1 MAKLRERLRSSAVW
15 RNPLKAPPTQERTVG
30 EWGDSSI
37 PSWSS
42 HTLSSSGMPVTY
54 DGAVSL
60 STVAAAIRQPS
71 VLIAGLPLDVYDVT
85 PDRRERTLASGKWQN
100 GLLDY
105 PDENRSGFDFW
116 SDVSTHI
123 DGCGN
128 AVMFKIRERG
138 RVSHLILLDPRR
150 IKLDVDERGVRT
162 FYYQRPGGPTVE
174 FDASQVLHIRGWD
187 DSGRPWAR
195 SPIERHRDALGKG
208 TSRSAM
214 EDKFLANDARPGVI
228 IKMPGRPTREQVME
242 FLDLWNAQHRG
253 NPGRAAVVGGGVD
266 VETLPVSLRD
276 AQFVES
282 MEFGVTEVARIFDW
296 PADLLERQTERPIA
310 EVLTWAT
317 RIHLIPRMNRIQDAL
332 AADRD
337 LFGPGS
343 KFRPYFD
350 PSEFLRGDFKT
361 MAEVFHQLKQ
371 GGIMTANE
379 GRLPLGLPRHPDGD
393 ELQAT
398 PVGGA
403 PNSPSSVPP
412 SGGGEAEPP
421 DTEPAD

>member
-1 MAKLRERLRSSAVW
+1 MASLRERLTSPVSW
-15 RNPLKAPPTQERTVG
+15 RNPLRSPPIQQRVAG
-30 EWGDSSI
+30 EFGSSTI
-37 PSWSS
+37 PSWGS
-42 HTLSSSGMPVTY
+42 HSTSSSGAPVTY
-54 DGAVSL
+54 ESAVAL
-60 STVAAAIRQPS
+60 STVAAAIRQPA
-71 VLIAGLPLDVYDVT
+71 VLMAGLPLDVYDVT
-85 PDRRERTLASGKWQN
+85 PDRRQRTLAVGKWQN
-100 GLLDY
+100 ALLDY
-105 PDENRSGFDFW
+105 PDEHRSGFDFW

-128 AVMFKIRERG
+128 SVSFKVRVRG
-138 RVSHLILLDPRR
+138 RVEHLILLDPRR
-150 IKLDVDERGVRT
+150 IKMEVDERGVPT
-162 FYYQRPGGPTVE
+162 YYYRRPGGASVE
-174 FDASQVLHIRGWD
+174 LTASDVLHIRGWD

-195 SPIERHRDALGKG
+195 SPIERHRDAIGKG
-208 TSRSAM
+208 STRSAM

-228 IKMPGRPTREQVME
+228 IKMPGRPTREQVLE

-253 NPGRAAVVGGGVD
+253 SPGKTAVVGQGTEF
-266 VETLPVSLRD
+266 ETLPISFRD

-296 PADLLERQTERPIA
+296 PADLLERQTDRPIS

-317 RIHLIPRMNRIQDAL
+317 RIHLQPRMNRIQDAL

-350 PSEFLRGDFKT
+350 ASEFLRGDFRT

-371 GGIMTANE
+371 VGIMTANE
-379 GRLPLGLPRHPDGD
+379 ARLPLGFPPIDGGD
-393 ELQAT
+393 ELQDT

-403 PNSPSSVPP
+403 PNSAPPGPP
-412 SGGGEAEPP
+412 SGGAE
-421 DTEPAD
+421 TETPQPAD